1 LFFLLIG
8 TPLETKKRATTIL
21 DIAKRAG
28 VSPSTVSRII
38 NGSTPVAPEKHAAVM
53 DAIKRLNYRPNS
65 AAQQLVRG
73 RSGTIGV
80 VTQHQGSPFFAEM
93 QLGIERGMIGSSY
106 APVFVSGQWHLQEE
120 LDGLNRLIERQVE
133 ALIVIG
139 GTIPDDV
146 LQELSESMPLLCIGR
161 NVPGVRSI
169 AIDNFR
175 AAHAA
180 VSYLIQ
186 MGHESIV
193 HITGLLSHHDAGE
206 RLNGYRQALTDAG
219 LSIRPELIIEGDYT
233 EASGVL
239 AVERLFSGSSR
250 ARFSAIFAG
259 NDQIAAGARLALYRR
274 GVRVPQDVSLIGFD
288 DQQWSEYMTPPL
300 TTIRQPAYQMGYSA
314 VQTVLS
320 LLNDQPMDVPTFE
333 AELVVRES
341 VAMRQ

>member
-1 LFFLLIG
+1 M
-8 TPLETKKRATTIL
+8 ETKKRAATIL
-21 DIAKRAG
+21 DIAKSAG

-38 NGSTPVAPEKHAAVM
+38 NGSTPVAPEKQAAVM
-53 DAIKRLNYRPNS
+53 EAIKQLNYRPNS

-93 QLGIERGMIGSSY
+93 QLGIERGLIGSSY
-106 APVFVSGQWHLQEE
+106 TPLFVSGQWHLQEE
-120 LDGLNRLIERQVE
+120 IDGLNRLIERQVE

-139 GTIPDDV
+139 GSIPDEY
-146 LQELSESMPLLCIGR
+146 LQELAEAQPLLCIGR
-161 NVPGVRSI
+161 NVPGVECI
-169 AIDNFR
+169 AIDNFK
-175 AAHAA
+175 AAYEA

-186 MGHESIV
+186 MRHEAIV
-193 HITGLLSHHDAGE
+193 HVTGLLSHKDAEE
-206 RLNGYRQALTDAG
+206 RLNGYRQALIDAG
-219 LSIRPELIIEGDYT
+219 IKIRPELILEGDYT

-239 AVERLFSGSSR
+239 AIERLFSGS
-250 ARFSAIFAG
+250 ARPYFSAIFAG

-300 TTIRQPAYQMGYSA
+300 TTVRQPAYQMGFSA
-314 VQTVLS
+314 VQTVLG
-320 LLNDQPMDVPTFE
+320 LLNDQPIDVPLFE
-333 AELVVRES
+333 SQLVVRES

>member
-1 LFFLLIG
+1 M
-8 TPLETKKRATTIL
+8 ETKKRATTIL

-38 NGSTPVAPEKHAAVM
+38 NGTSPVAPEKHAAVM

-80 VTQHQGSPFFAEM
+80 LTQHQGSPFFAEM
-93 QLGIERGMIGSSY
+93 QLGIERGLIGSMYTS
-106 APVFVSGQWHLQEE
+106 VFVSGQWHLQEE
-120 LDGLNRLIERQVE
+120 LAGLNRLVERQVE

-139 GTIPDDV
+139 GSIPDEY
-146 LQELSESMPLLCIGR
+146 LLELADSHPLLCIAR
-161 NVPGVRSI
+161 SVPGIRSI
-169 AIDNFR
+169 AIDNFK

-186 MGHESIV
+186 MGHQSIV
-193 HITGLLSHHDAGE
+193 HITGLLSHNDAVE
-206 RLNGYRQALTDAG
+206 RLNGYRQAITDAG
-219 LSIRPELIIEGDYT
+219 LKIRPELIIEGDYT

-239 AVERLFSGSSR
+239 AIERLFSGSSR
-250 ARFSAIFAG
+250 QVFSAIFGG

-288 DQQWSEYMTPPL
+288 DQRWSEYMTPPL

-314 VQTVLS
+314 VQTVLG
-320 LLNDQPMDVPTFE
+320 LLNDQEIDLPTFE
-333 AELVVRES
+333 AELVIRES
-341 VAMRQ
+341 VAMRQQ